1 MTSSHRSAEAKYV
14 APAFSP
20 PYRVLLLAAAT
31 QGWFQA
37 PDQTARERVVGRMQH
52 FFREWERRGATL
64 LASMD
69 DDYFLVGQ
77 PTSLEYT
84 IFVTYDVPDLAIV
97 ADLIQS
103 VRESVAGVRLDM
115 YFRFEVRVGRQLF
128 LVDR

>member
-1 MTSSHRSAEAKYV
+1 MQPEMLDRASYV
-14 APAFSP
+14 PPSFSP
-20 PYRVLLLAAAT
+20 PYRTLLLAAAT
-31 QGWFQA
+31 QGWFDAADQA
-37 PDQTARERVVGRMQH
+37 ERERVVARMQR
-52 FFREWERRGATL
+52 FFSDWEARGATL

-84 IFVTYDVPDLAIV
+84 IFVTYDIPDLSIIV
-97 ADLIQS
+97 DLIQS
-103 VRESVAGVRLDM
+103 TREPIEGVRLDR

>member
-1 MTSSHRSAEAKYV
+1 MTSSEDSPRQEYV
-14 APAFSP
+14 PPAFAG

-37 PDQTARERVVGRMQH
+37 PDQTTRERVVARMRH
-52 FFREWERRGATL
+52 FFAEWERRGATL

-84 IFVTYDVPDLAIV
+84 IFVIYDVPDLTIA

-103 VRESVAGVRLDM
+103 VREPVADVRLDM

-128 LVDR
+128 LVDH